1 MTIAS
6 LDAEQQSRFKSIC
19 DAILQA
25 AQSHPEENTHV
36 ITAALLHLGAI
47 SAETLGIPF
56 VAVVGIVAES
66 YGYQTVAGN
75 SPEGPLH

>member
-6 LDAEQQSRFKSIC
+6 LDSGQQTRFKSIC

>member
-1 MTIAS
+1 MTIVS
-6 LDAEQQSRFKSIC
+6 LDSEQQSRFKSIC

-47 SAETLGIPF
+47 SAKTLGIPF

-66 YGYQTVAGN
+66 YGMQTFTAGQ
-75 SPEGPLH
+75 PDGPLH

>member
-6 LDAEQQSRFKSIC
+6 LDSEQQTRFKSIC

-25 AQSHPEENTHV
+25 AQSHPEKNTHV

>member
-6 LDAEQQSRFKSIC
+6 LDAEQQTRFKSIC
-19 DAILQA
+19 DAILRA

-36 ITAALLHLGAI
+36 ITAALLHLGAV